1 MKYVKVIAIASAISA
16 VFFAYNAIDVLR
28 TDGFGFK
35 KTEFTIVEEKDTH
48 GGFHGDGTYNLILDC
63 SGNSNRAH
71 EIIKNWEK
79 LPLSDN
85 LESVIYGNFTKEIN
99 WPTIRNGV
107 YKFIDRHS
115 ESTNKSDDTDLLSR
129 HSFNFS
135 IAVYDL
141 DTNTLYYFEMDT

>member
-1 MKYVKVIAIASAISA
+1 MKYVKAIAIVA
-16 VFFAYNAIDVLR
+16 VIGVLFFAYDVIDS
-28 TDGFGFK
+28 DYFGFK
-35 KTEFTIVEEKDTH
+35 LTEFTIVEENDTH

-115 ESTNKSDDTDLLSR
+115 ESTNKLDDTNLLSR

-141 DTNTLYYFEMDT
+141 DTDILYYFEMDT

>member
-1 MKYVKVIAIASAISA
+1 MKYVKAIAIVA
-16 VFFAYNAIDVLR
+16 VIGVLFFACDAIDS
-28 TDGFGFK
+28 DYFGFK
-35 KTEFTIVEEKDTH
+35 LTEFTIVEENDTH

-63 SGNSNRAH
+63 SENSNRAH
-71 EIIKNWEK
+71 GIIEDWKE

-85 LESVIYGNFTKEIN
+85 LNLVMYSNFAKEAN
-99 WPTIRNGV
+99 WPTIGNGV

-115 ESTNKSDDTDLLSR
+115 ESDNKSDDTNLLRR

-141 DTNTLYYFEMDT
+141 DTDTLYYFEMDT